1 MSTCPTIYQL
11 DTLINN
17 PPENN
22 FTEIEVVDAA
32 HPLYG
37 RRFPLI
43 SLSHPPR
50 GSHQALVAYKKD
62 ILIRIPVCATSLCAD
77 PPPLS
82 KTKLSFDAVSE
93 FLDLARRLGIS
104 PNKGGAI

>member
-1 MSTCPTIYQL
+1 VVSTIYQL
-11 DTLINN
+11 DTPLNN
-17 PPENN
+17 PSENSL
-22 FTEIEVVDAA
+22 TEVEVVDAT

-43 SLSHPPR
+43 SLSHSPQ
-50 GSHQALVAYKKD
+50 GSRQVLVAYQKD
-62 ILIRIPVCATSLCAD
+62 ILVRIPVCATSLCTE

-93 FLDLARRLGIS
+93 LLDLAKQLGIS
-104 PNKGGAI
+104 FNKGGAK

>member
-1 MSTCPTIYQL
+1 
-11 DTLINN
+11 
-17 PPENN
+17 
-22 FTEIEVVDAA
+22 VVDPA

-43 SLSHPPR
+43 SLSHSPR
-50 GSHQALVAYKKD
+50 GSRQVLVAFQKD
-62 ILIRIPVCATSLCAD
+62 ILVRIPVCATSLCAE

-93 FLDLARRLGIS
+93 LLDLARQLGIS
-104 PNKGGAI
+104 PKKRGAI